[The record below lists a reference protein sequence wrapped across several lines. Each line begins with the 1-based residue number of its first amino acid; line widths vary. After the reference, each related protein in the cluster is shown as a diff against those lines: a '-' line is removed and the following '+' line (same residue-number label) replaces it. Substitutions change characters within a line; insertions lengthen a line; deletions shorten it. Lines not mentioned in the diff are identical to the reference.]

1 MVFTLLEPFM
11 RFHQVVQGLSIPA
24 APITDSAVHNPKF
37 KLRDRINGFAAL
49 GIAWIPV
56 RGSG

>member
-1 MVFTLLEPFM
+1 M
-11 RFHQVVQGLSIPA
+11 RFHKVGQGFSIPA
-24 APITDSAVHNPKF
+24 APITDSAVPNPKF

>member
-11 RFHQVVQGLSIPA
+11 TLHKVVQGFSIPP
-24 APITDSAVHNPKF
+24 APIMDSAVPNPKF